1 MEQGPGEE
9 IRVRIHLGPE
19 ITQPPHFAPEFQFHS
34 EIDFPVI
41 DPKELRSPTPKG
53 QFLFYGLCHELGHL
67 IAMWGNR
74 NIQEDHHSWAHYTG
88 VAIVERLGETAKDKA
103 FMAGL
108 CDAQWRSLSKE
119 KEKLKDRKPSLADAD
134 SVLTLLI
141 ALDESVGTKAIG
153 AAINLLDAQGKGPRI
168 NHVRYYSMKDFKAA
182 LIQVVK
188 DPKGKKA
195 IATLF
200 PDK

>member
-1 MEQGPGEE
+1 MAVAFQGEGEAE
-9 IRVRIHLGPE
+9 
-19 ITQPPHFAPEFQFHS
+19 
-34 EIDFPVI
+34 
-41 DPKELRSPTPKG
+41 G
-53 QFLFYGLCHELGHL
+53 Q
-67 IAMWGNR
+67 
-74 NIQEDHHSWAHYTG
+74 
-88 VAIVERLGETAKDKA
+88 
-103 FMAGL
+103 
-108 CDAQWRSLSKE
+108 
-119 KEKLKDRKPSLADAD
+119 KPSLADAD
-134 SVLTLLI
+134 GVLVLLR
-141 ALDESVGTKAIG
+141 ALHETVGSKAIG